1 MKVNLKSKKGQNTA
15 EYLIMLT
22 LVALASIGMFSVFG
36 QTLRQKIAMVSGAIS
51 GNATVYTSGQ
61 TGADTAS
68 NTASTRGAAD
78 VGMNGIGSDEL
89 TSGAGGAAPAGGGAA
104 PAPVGP

>member
-1 MKVNLKSKKGQNTA
+1 MKVNLNSKKGQNTA

-22 LVALASIGMFSVFG
+22 LVAVASIGLFSVFG
-36 QTLRQKIAMVSGAIS
+36 QTLRQRIAMVSGAIS
-51 GNATVYTSGQ
+51 GNTTVYTAGQ

-68 NTASTRGAAD
+68 STASTRGAAD

-89 TSGAGGAAPAGGGAA
+89 SSGAGGAAPAAPAGGGT
-104 PAPVGP
+104 PP